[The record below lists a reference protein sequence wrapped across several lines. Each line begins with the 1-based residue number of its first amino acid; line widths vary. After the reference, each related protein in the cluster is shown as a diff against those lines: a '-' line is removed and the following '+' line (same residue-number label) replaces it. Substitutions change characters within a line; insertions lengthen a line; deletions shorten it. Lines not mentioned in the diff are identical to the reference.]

1 MSAVFTPYNG
11 NIVQIGVF
19 TDGDTYTH
27 VRAGTI
33 SNPGISC
40 DSEADL
46 PAQAGGIPGYFLE
59 QGSTAHAISENTIHT
74 ITSSGAWIKQDEASR
89 MDVYTKTE
97 IDTKFADYTTTA
109 DQQVIDGQLNAA
121 ITALETILTNI
132 KDIHLVRN
140 TTQNYIGLS
149 MQDATGKRIRIIFGK
164 LNSTTNYMQLYG
176 GDNDFIDKG
185 YITFDVSR
193 NIDIWSAG
201 G

>member
-11 NIVQIGVF
+11 NIVQIGVY

-40 DSEADL
+40 DSESDL

-74 ITSSGAWIKQDEASR
+74 ITSSGAWIKQDYASR

-109 DQQVIDGQLNAA
+109 QQTLIDGAQDAD
-121 ITALETILTNI
+121 ITALQNILGNLREFAI
-132 KDIHLVRN
+132 LRN
-140 TTQNYIGLS
+140 TTANFIGFRAE
-149 MQDATGKRIRIIFGK
+149 DTDGHKIRIIFGK
-164 LNSTTNYMQLYG
+164 LNSTTNYVQFYG
-176 GDNDFIDKG
+176 GDGDFIDKG
-185 YITFDVSR
+185 YITFTVSR
-193 NIDIWSAG
+193 NIDTWSTG